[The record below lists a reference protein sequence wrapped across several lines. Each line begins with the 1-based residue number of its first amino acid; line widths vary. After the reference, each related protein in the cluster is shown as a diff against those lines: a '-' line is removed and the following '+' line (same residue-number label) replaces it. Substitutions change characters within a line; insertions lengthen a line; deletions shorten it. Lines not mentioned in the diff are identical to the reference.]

1 MSENLEILIKEKTD
15 YGVIR
20 FTMNDLVSKNA
31 LSKKLIGLLIDELK
45 SVSLDKSIK
54 VVVLAANGNVFSA
67 GHDLKAVSYTHL
79 TLPTKA

>member
-45 SVSLDKSIK
+45 SVSLDLSLI
-54 VVVLAANGNVFSA
+54 
-67 GHDLKAVSYTHL
+67 HI
-79 TLPTKA
+79 

>member
-1 MSENLEILIKEKTD
+1 
-15 YGVIR
+15 
-20 FTMNDLVSKNA
+20 MNDLVSKNA

-67 GHDLKAVSYTHL
+67 GHDLKKLLQPEKVKIMEKPFLKICLIYAL
-79 TLPTKA
+79 N